1 MPRTYVAL
9 DLETTGLNSEKDTI
23 IEVGAVKYRDG
34 QPVEEFDTL
43 VNPGRPI
50 PYEITL
56 ITGIRNEDVLGK
68 PSFERIAVALERF
81 VGSAAVV
88 GHNIDF
94 DLGFLRAKGLFIE
107 NQGLDTW
114 ELASVLVPA
123 RPSYSLG
130 SLAVHFGIPS
140 PAQHRALNDAVVTG
154 QLFEILCERAGL
166 LPKGVLAEIVRLV
179 HRSSWPLGE
188 IFTEAARAAGLSRVA
203 ASAPPLEQVVPSC
216 SLFDAW
222 QCAEQ
227 MTPNDQPAPVD
238 VEELAAMLQPGGVF
252 ADLFPTYEHRP
263 QQVQMLQVVAEAFNI
278 GHHLMVEAGT
288 GTGKSVAYLLP
299 AIAYAAQNNDR
310 VVISTN
316 TINLQDQ
323 LFRKD
328 LPDLRRVLERA
339 WAQSEPFRATLLKG
353 RSNYLCTER
362 FEALR
367 SQASLTTDELRGL
380 VRVLCWL
387 TQTETGDQAEL
398 SLPWQSDRS
407 VWAQMSA
414 ASEGCSLDRCEREL
428 HGCCYFYRA
437 RKAAEAAHV
446 IVVNHALLMADAAT
460 QNRVL
465 PEYHRLIVDEAHHL
479 ENAVTEQL
487 SFRADKFSLGT
498 WLGALFSPGSGAGAG
513 TAAKHPD
520 RTFVPESQ
528 RSDSSQALS
537 KDDPIGV
544 RTGLLGDIS
553 QALRPH
559 LPPHIFEPIQNA
571 IIQTQADVAAARS
584 RLEFFW
590 QVIEE
595 FVQDAVPRGERDEY
609 DTRLRINSAVRA
621 QPVWVDVEIAWDN
634 LGVAWQSL
642 MDDLDAVKVALQDV
656 VTAFPEARQLER
668 LTGELVGIIAL
679 LAETASMLETWVMR
693 PDGNQVCW
701 VEVNHGERQRRVAL
715 RMAPVHVGN
724 LVQENILYRN
734 DTVIFT
740 SATLRTAGSF
750 DYVRD
755 RLAAVDAD
763 VTFVGSPFDYKESTL
778 LFLPTDLPEPNMPAF
793 QSVVENAL
801 LALAKALEGRTL
813 ALFTSYA
820 QLKRTASA
828 IGPALTQA
836 GITVLAQ
843 GAGGS
848 RHQLLETFKTSNKTV
863 LLGTRSFWE
872 GVDVVGPALSALVLV
887 RLPFAVPSDPI
898 VAARSETFDDP
909 FHHYQ
914 VPDAILRFRQG
925 FGRLIR
931 SKTDRGVVVVM
942 DKRVT
947 SKTYGRLFLESLPEC
962 TVQQAPL
969 MNLPQAAKAW
979 VDAAEVPSG
988 LDRSVAP
995 LPADGRVVQAE
1006 SRP

>member
-1 MPRTYVAL
+1 MARTYVAL
-9 DLETTGLNSEKDTI
+9 DLETTGLNPERDAI

-56 ITGIRNEDVLGK
+56 ITGIRNEDVIGK

-81 VGSAAVV
+81 VGPAAIV
-88 GHNIDF
+88 GHNIGF
-94 DLGFLRAKGLFIE
+94 DLGFLRAKGLFVE

-123 RPSYSLG
+123 RPSYSLS

-140 PAQHRALNDAVVTG
+140 PAQHRAFNDAGVSA
-154 QLFEILCERAGL
+154 QLFEILCERASF

-179 HRSSWPLGE
+179 HRSTWPLAE
-188 IFTEAARAAGLSRVA
+188 VFVEAARAAGMSRVA
-203 ASAPPLEQVVPSC
+203 ASAPPLEQVIPSC

-222 QCAEQ
+222 QSAEPVN
-227 MTPNDQPAPVD
+227 PNDQPQPVD
-238 VEELAAMLQPGGVF
+238 VEKLAAMLQPGGIF

-263 QQVQMLQVVAEAFNI
+263 QQVQMLEAVAEAFNI

-299 AIAYAAQNNDR
+299 AIAYASRNDDR

-323 LFRKD
+323 LYRKD
-328 LPDLRRVLERA
+328 LPDLQRVLERA
-339 WAQSEPFRATLLKG
+339 WGQHEPFRAALLKG

-367 SQASLTTDELRGL
+367 SQPSLTNDELRGL

-387 TQTETGDQAEL
+387 TQTQTGDQAEL
-398 SLPWQSDRS
+398 SLPFQSDRT
-407 VWAQMSA
+407 VWGQISA

-428 HGCCYFYRA
+428 HGRCYFCRA

-465 PEYHRLIVDEAHHL
+465 PQYRRLIVDEAHHL

-487 SFRADKFSLGT
+487 SFRADKSSLGL
-498 WLGALFSPGSGAGAG
+498 WLGALFSPGSGVGAG
-513 TAAKHPD
+513 TA
-520 RTFVPESQ
+520 
-528 RSDSSQALS
+528 
-537 KDDPIGV
+537 GV
-544 RTGLLGDIS
+544 GAGTVAVGAGITGPPAGPRTGLLGEIS
-553 QALRPH
+553 EALRPH
-559 LPPHIFEPIQNA
+559 LPPHVFDPIQNA
-571 IIQTQADVAAARS
+571 IIQSQAGVTAARS

-595 FVQDAVPRGERDEY
+595 FVQDAMPRGEREEY
-609 DTRLRINSAVRA
+609 DTRLRINSAMRA

-634 LGVAWQSL
+634 LGVAWRSL
-642 MDDLDAVKVALQDV
+642 MDDLEGLRGTLGELAA
-656 VTAFPEARQLER
+656 AMPEIRQLER
-668 LTGELVGIIAL
+668 LSGELMSILVRLG
-679 LAETASMLETWVMR
+679 ETAEALETWVMR

-701 VEVNHGERQRRVAL
+701 VEVNNGERQRRPVL
-715 RMAPVHVGN
+715 RMAPVHVGE
-724 LVQENILYRN
+724 LVQNNVLYRN
-734 DTVIFT
+734 DTVILT

-763 VTFVGSPFDYKESTL
+763 VSFVGSPFDYKESTL
-778 LFLPTDLPEPNMPAF
+778 LYLPTDLPEPNMPPF
-793 QSVVENAL
+793 QSAVENAL
-801 LALAKALEGRTL
+801 IALVRALDGRTL

-848 RHQLLETFKTSNKTV
+848 RHQLLETFKTSDKVV

-872 GVDVVGPALSALVLV
+872 GVDVVGPALSALMLV

-909 FHHYQ
+909 FHYYQ

-947 SKTYGRLFLESLPEC
+947 SKSYGRLFLESLPEC

-969 MNLPQAAKAW
+969 MNLAQAARDW
-979 VDAAEVPSG
+979 VDGTDAPAARRG
-988 LDRSVAP
+988 
-995 LPADGRVVQAE
+995 
-1006 SRP
+1006 

>member
-9 DLETTGLNSEKDTI
+9 DLETTGLNPEKDAI
-23 IEVGAVKYRDG
+23 IEVGVVKYRDG

-43 VNPGRPI
+43 INPGRPI

-81 VGSAAVV
+81 VGSAVIV
-88 GHNIDF
+88 GHNISF

-114 ELASVLVPA
+114 ELASVLIPA

-140 PAQHRALNDAVVTG
+140 PSQHRALNDAEVSG
-154 QLFEILCERAGL
+154 RLFEILCEHAGL

-179 HRSSWPLGE
+179 HRSNWPLAE
-188 IFTEAARAAGLSRVA
+188 VFMDAARAAGLNRVA

-222 QCAEQ
+222 QCAEP
-227 MTPNDQPAPVD
+227 MTLNDQSTPVD

-263 QQVQMLQVVAEAFNI
+263 QQVQMLEAVAEAFNI

-299 AIAYAAQNNDR
+299 AIAHAAQNNDR

-328 LPDLRRVLERA
+328 LPDLQRVLERA
-339 WAQSEPFRATLLKG
+339 WARSEPFRATLLKG

-362 FEALR
+362 FESLR
-367 SQASLTTDELRGL
+367 SQTSLTNDELRGM
-380 VRVLCWL
+380 VRILCWL
-387 TQTETGDQAEL
+387 TQTQTGDQAEL
-398 SLPWQSDRS
+398 SLPLQSDRT
-407 VWAQMSA
+407 VWGQVSA
-414 ASEGCSLDRCEREL
+414 ASEGCSLDRCEREV
-428 HGCCYFYRA
+428 HGRCYFYRA

-487 SFRADKFSLGT
+487 SFRADRLSLGT
-498 WLGALFSPGSGAGAG
+498 WLSALFSPGSGVGAG
-513 TAAKHPD
+513 NATRRPSTGPAGSAQDALWGQGADTTAPAGFTQDAH
-520 RTFVPESQ
+520 V
-528 RSDSSQALS
+528 
-537 KDDPIGV
+537 GV

-553 QALRPH
+553 EALRPH

-584 RLEFFW
+584 RLDFFW

-595 FVQDAVPRGERDEY
+595 FVLDAAPRGERDEY

-634 LGVAWQSL
+634 LGAAWQL
-642 MDDLDAVKVALQDV
+642 LTDDLDAVKVALQDV
-656 VTAFPEARQLER
+656 LVAMPETRQLER
-668 LTGELVGIIAL
+668 LTGELVGIMAR
-679 LAETASMLETWVMR
+679 LAETAAALETWVMR

-701 VEVNHGERQRRVAL
+701 VEVNNGERQRRPVL

-724 LVQENILYRN
+724 LVQDNILFRN
-734 DTVIFT
+734 DTVILT

-778 LFLPTDLPEPNMPAF
+778 LYLPTDLPEPNMPAF
-793 QSVVENAL
+793 QNVVENAL
-801 LALAKALEGRTL
+801 VALAKALEGRTL

-843 GAGGS
+843 GAGSS
-848 RHQLLETFKTSNKTV
+848 RHQLLETFKTSNKMV

-947 SKTYGRLFLESLPEC
+947 SKGYGKLFLESLPEC

-969 MNLPQAAKAW
+969 MNLPQVAKAW
-979 VDAAEVPSG
+979 VDASDASSG
-988 LDRSVAP
+988 HP
-995 LPADGRVVQAE
+995 MP
-1006 SRP
+1006 

>member
-9 DLETTGLNSEKDTI
+9 DLETTGLNPERDAI

-34 QPVEEFDTL
+34 QPVEEFETL
-43 VNPGRPI
+43 INPGRPI
-50 PYEITL
+50 PYEVTL
-56 ITGIRNEDVLGK
+56 ITGIHNEDVIGEH
-68 PSFERIAVALERF
+68 SYERIAVALERF
-81 VGSAAVV
+81 VGPAANE
-88 GHNIDF
+88 GHNIGF

-107 NQGLDTW
+107 NQSLDTW
-114 ELASVLVPA
+114 ELASVLIPA
-123 RPSYSLG
+123 RPSYSLS
-130 SLAVHFGIPS
+130 SLVVHFGIPS
-140 PAQHRALNDAVVTG
+140 PAQHRALNDASVTA

-166 LPKGVLAEIVRLV
+166 LPKGVQAEIVRLA
-179 HRSSWPLGE
+179 HRSTWPLAE
-188 IFTEAARAAGLSRVA
+188 VFIDAARAAGLSRVA

-216 SLFDAW
+216 SLFNAW
-222 QCAEQ
+222 QSAEP
-227 MTPNDQPAPVD
+227 MTPSDQPAPVD
-238 VEELAAMLQPGGVF
+238 VEKLAAMLQPGGVF
-252 ADLFPTYEHRP
+252 AELFPTYEHRP
-263 QQVQMLQVVAEAFNI
+263 QQVQMLEAVAEAFNI

-299 AIAYAAQNNDR
+299 AIAHAAQNNDR

-323 LFRKD
+323 LYRKD
-328 LPDLRRVLERA
+328 LPDLQRVLERV
-339 WAQSEPFRATLLKG
+339 WGRREPFRAALLKG

-367 SQASLTTDELRGL
+367 SQPSLTNDELRGL

-387 TQTETGDQAEL
+387 TQTQTGDQAEL
-398 SLPWQSDRS
+398 SLPFQSDRT
-407 VWAQMSA
+407 VWGQISA

-428 HGCCYFYRA
+428 HGRCYFYRA

-465 PEYHRLIVDEAHHL
+465 PQYRRLIVDEAHHL

-487 SFRADKFSLGT
+487 SFRADKFSLAM
-498 WLGALFSPGSGAGAG
+498 WLGALFSPGSGVGAGTTGVGAG
-513 TAAKHPD
+513 TASP
-520 RTFVPESQ
+520 
-528 RSDSSQALS
+528 
-537 KDDPIGV
+537 
-544 RTGLLGDIS
+544 RTGLLGEIS
-553 QALRPH
+553 EALRPR
-559 LPPHIFEPIQNA
+559 LKPHVFEPIQNA
-571 IIQTQADVAAARS
+571 IIQAQAGVTAARS

-595 FVQDAVPRGERDEY
+595 FVQDATPRGARDEY
-609 DTRLRINSAVRA
+609 DTRLRINSATRA

-642 MDDLDAVKVALQDV
+642 MDDLEALQ
-656 VTAFPEARQLER
+656 VTLQELAAAMPDIRQLER
-668 LTGELVGIIAL
+668 LSGELLGILAR
-679 LAETASMLETWVMR
+679 LAETAEALETWVMR

-701 VEVNHGERQRRVAL
+701 VEVNNGERQRRPVL
-715 RMAPVHVGN
+715 RMAPVHVGE
-724 LVQENILYRN
+724 LVQNNVLYRN
-734 DTVIFT
+734 DTVILT

-763 VTFVGSPFDYKESTL
+763 VSFVGSPFDYKESTL
-778 LFLPTDLPEPNMPAF
+778 LYLPTDLPEPNMPPF
-793 QSVVENAL
+793 QSAVENAL
-801 LALAKALEGRTL
+801 VALASALDGRTL

-848 RHQLLETFKTSNKTV
+848 RHQLLETFKTSDKVV

-872 GVDVVGPALSALVLV
+872 GVDVVGPALSALMLV

-909 FHHYQ
+909 FHYYQ

-947 SKTYGRLFLESLPEC
+947 SKSYGRLFLESLPEC

-969 MNLPQAAKAW
+969 MNLAQAAKAW
-979 VDAAEVPSG
+979 VDAPIDAS
-988 LDRSVAP
+988 LAP
-995 LPADGRVVQAE
+995 
-1006 SRP
+1006 

>member
-1 MPRTYVAL
+1 M
-9 DLETTGLNSEKDTI
+9 
-23 IEVGAVKYRDG
+23 
-34 QPVEEFDTL
+34 
-43 VNPGRPI
+43 
-50 PYEITL
+50 
-56 ITGIRNEDVLGK
+56 
-68 PSFERIAVALERF
+68 ALERF
-81 VGSAAVV
+81 VGPAAIV
-88 GHNIDF
+88 GHNIGF
-94 DLGFLRAKGLFIE
+94 DLGFLRAKGLFVE

-140 PAQHRALNDAVVTG
+140 PSQHRALNDASVTA
-154 QLFEILCERAGL
+154 QLFEILCEHAGL
-166 LPKGVLAEIVRLV
+166 LPRGVLAEIVRLV
-179 HRSSWPLGE
+179 HRGSWPLAE
-188 IFTEAARAAGLSRVA
+188 VFVDAARAVGISRVA
-203 ASAPPLEQVVPSC
+203 ASAPPLEQVIPAC
-216 SLFDAW
+216 SLFGAW
-222 QCAEQ
+222 QCAEPV
-227 MTPNDQPAPVD
+227 TPKDQPSPVD
-238 VEELAAMLQPGGVF
+238 GEELAAMLQPGGVF
-252 ADLFPTYEHRP
+252 AELFPTYEHRP
-263 QQVQMLQVVAEAFNI
+263 QQVHMLEAVTEAFNI

-328 LPDLRRVLERA
+328 LPDLQRVLERA
-339 WAQSEPFRATLLKG
+339 WAQAEPFRATLLKG

-367 SQASLTTDELRGL
+367 HQASPTNDELRGL
-380 VRVLCWL
+380 VRILCWL
-387 TQTETGDQAEL
+387 TQTQTGDQAEL
-398 SLPWQSDRS
+398 SLPWQSDRA
-407 VWAQMSA
+407 VWAQVSA

-428 HGCCYFYRA
+428 HGRCYFYRA
-437 RKAAEAAHV
+437 RKAADAAHV
-446 IVVNHALLMADAAT
+446 IVINHALLMADAAT

-487 SFRADKFSLGT
+487 SFRADRFSLGT
-498 WLGALFSPGSGAGAG
+498 WLSALFSPGSGVGAG
-513 TAAKHPD
+513 SATRHPE
-520 RTFVPESQ
+520 RSLQVQQ
-528 RSDSSQALS
+528 REAYA
-537 KDDPIGV
+537 GV

-553 QALRPH
+553 EMLRPH
-559 LPPHIFEPIQNA
+559 LPPHIFDPIQNA
-571 IIQTQADVAAARS
+571 IIQVQADVAAARS

-595 FVQDAVPRGERDEY
+595 FVQDAVPKGERDEY
-609 DTRLRINSAVRA
+609 DTRLRISSAVRA

-634 LGVAWQSL
+634 LGVAWQL
-642 MDDLDAVKVALQDV
+642 LIDDLDALKGVLQGVGADM
-656 VTAFPEARQLER
+656 PETRHLER
-668 LTGELVGIIAL
+668 LTGELVGILAR
-679 LAETASMLETWVMR
+679 LAETAEALETWVMR

-701 VEVNHGERQRRVAL
+701 VEISNGERGRRPVL

-724 LVQENILYRN
+724 LVQDNILYRN

-763 VTFVGSPFDYKESTL
+763 VAFVDYRESTL
-778 LFLPTDLPEPNMPAF
+778 LYLPTDLPEPNMPTF
-793 QSVVENAL
+793 QNVVENAL
-801 LALAKALEGRTL
+801 VALAKALEGRTL

-848 RHQLLETFKTSNKTV
+848 RHQLLETFKTSNKMV

-947 SKTYGRLFLESLPEC
+947 SKGYGRLFLESLPEC

-969 MNLPQAAKAW
+969 MNLAQAAKAW
-979 VDAAEVPSG
+979 VDAADAPPARHGSTDG
-988 LDRSVAP
+988 LV
-995 LPADGRVVQAE
+995 E
-1006 SRP
+1006 

>member
-9 DLETTGLNSEKDTI
+9 DLETTGLNPEKDVI

-34 QPVEEFDTL
+34 QPVEEFETL

-56 ITGIRNEDVLGK
+56 ITGIRNEDVIGK

-81 VGSAAVV
+81 VGPAAIV
-88 GHNIDF
+88 GHNISF
-94 DLGFLRAKGLFIE
+94 DLGFLRAKGLFVE

-123 RPSYSLG
+123 RPSYSLS
-130 SLAVHFGIPS
+130 SLVEHFGIPS
-140 PAQHRALNDAVVTG
+140 PAAHRALNDAGVTG

-166 LPKGVLAEIVRLV
+166 LPRGVLAEIVRLA
-179 HRSSWPLGE
+179 HRSTWPLAVV
-188 IFTEAARAAGLSRVA
+188 FVDAARAAGLSRVA

-216 SLFDAW
+216 TLFGAW
-222 QCAEQ
+222 QSEEPV
-227 MTPNDQPAPVD
+227 TPNDEPEPVD
-238 VEELAAMLQPGGVF
+238 SEKLAAMLQPEGVF
-252 ADLFPTYEHRP
+252 ARLFPTYEHRP
-263 QQVQMLQVVAEAFNI
+263 QQVQMLEAVAEAFNV

-323 LFRKD
+323 LYRKD
-328 LPDLRRVLERA
+328 LPDLQRVLEHA
-339 WAQSEPFRATLLKG
+339 WGQHEPFRAALLKG

-362 FEALR
+362 FDALR
-367 SQASLTTDELRGL
+367 SQPSLTNDELRGL

-387 TQTETGDQAEL
+387 PQTQTGDQAEL
-398 SLPWQSDRS
+398 SLPFQSDRT
-407 VWAQMSA
+407 VWGQISA

-428 HGCCYFYRA
+428 HGRCYFYRA

-465 PEYHRLIVDEAHHL
+465 PQYRRLIVDEAHHL

-487 SFRADKFSLGT
+487 SFRADKFSLGM
-498 WLGALFSPGSGAGAG
+498 WLNALFLPGSGVGAG
-513 TAAKHPD
+513 TTGGAP
-520 RTFVPESQ
+520 PGS
-528 RSDSSQALS
+528 
-537 KDDPIGV
+537 
-544 RTGLLGDIS
+544 RTGLLGEIS
-553 QALRPH
+553 EALRPH
-559 LPPHIFEPIQNA
+559 LKPHVFDPIQNA
-571 IIQTQADVAAARS
+571 IIQTQAAVTAARS

-595 FVQDAVPRGERDEY
+595 FVQDATPRGERDEY

-634 LGVAWQSL
+634 LGVAWKSL
-642 MDDLDAVKVALQDV
+642 MDDLEALRGALQEL
-656 VTAFPEARQLER
+656 ASAMPEVRQLER
-668 LTGELVGIIAL
+668 LSGELLGI
-679 LAETASMLETWVMR
+679 LARLGEMAEALETWVMR
-693 PDGNQVCW
+693 ADGNQVCW
-701 VEVNHGERQRRVAL
+701 VEVNNGERQRRPVL
-715 RMAPVHVGN
+715 RMAPVHVGE
-724 LVQENILYRN
+724 LVQNNVLYRN
-734 DTVIFT
+734 DTVILT

-763 VTFVGSPFDYKESTL
+763 VSFVGSPFDYKESTL
-778 LFLPTDLPEPNMPAF
+778 LYLPTDLPEPNMPPF
-793 QSVVENAL
+793 QSAVENAL
-801 LALAKALEGRTL
+801 VALAKALDGRTL

-828 IGPALTQA
+828 VGPALTQA

-848 RHQLLETFKTSNKTV
+848 RHQLLETFKTSNKVV

-872 GVDVVGPALSALVLV
+872 GVDVVGPALSALMLV

-931 SKTDRGVVVVM
+931 SKADRGIVVVM

-947 SKTYGRLFLESLPEC
+947 SKSYGRLFLESLPEC

-969 MNLPQAAKAW
+969 MNLAQAAKAW
-979 VDAAEVPSG
+979 MDAADAPS
-988 LDRSVAP
+988 P
-995 LPADGRVVQAE
+995 
-1006 SRP
+1006 